1 MPSAARPAST
11 SASTSTPTGSSPE
24 NGSSRTRTS
33 GLWTR
38 AAASWTRCWLPSD
51 SASTRSPARSA
62 TPRRSIQWAAEVSAS
77 AAGSRQPVQ
86 AGEVLELVP
95 DPHLGVQAA
104 LLGHVA
110 EAAAGLGVDRP
121 ATPAHLPLVRL
132 QHPEHDPHGGGL
144 PGAVRPDESEHLAF
158 PDGERQVVKG
168 DDVAVAAG
176 QPLELEHLVCPPPSC
191 PPPSPG
197 TLPAGRN
204 GAAVHRQEQRTA
216 YLHGLESTD
225 VHWEM
230 SGRRE

>member
-62 TPRRSIQWAAEVSAS
+62 PPRRSIQWAAEVSAS
-77 AAGSRQPVQ
+77 AAGSREPVQ

-95 DPHLGVQAA
+95 DPHLGVEAA

-110 EAAAGLGVDRP
+110 EAAAGLGVDRS
-121 ATPAHLPLVRL
+121 ATPADLAPVGL
-132 QHPEHDPHGGGL
+132 QHPQHDPHGGGL
-144 PGAVRPDESEHLAF
+144 AGTVGSHEPEHLAF
-158 PDGERQVVKG
+158 PHGEREVVQR
-168 DDVAVAAG
+168 DDVTVAAA
-176 QPLELEHLVCPPPSC
+176 QPLQLEHLGSPSSS
-191 PPPSPG
+191 SPLSACNSRWHD
-197 TLPAGRN
+197 T
-204 GAAVHRQEQRTA
+204 
-216 YLHGLESTD
+216 
-225 VHWEM
+225 
-230 SGRRE
+230 SGPDRRRRPRGGSR